1 MVELLEFLSKSTDQT
16 ASESQSPRRVLLA
29 RRPDLADLESSC
41 TKTNTEIPYA
51 DLVNEI
57 LESHLYYTRIKE
69 SGSEHPALD
78 IHNHQDGVKSA
89 EILVEPQN
97 INNEVYELLKND
109 VVPMGVLPFD
119 RNLEQVRVLLE
130 KAGTS
135 RGQLLRVFGNQNTP
149 DLHRALVAEDIGL
162 TEADYIAVTGVPF
175 DPKPAETSNYGL
187 ASYRYWGFDS
197 EVDMM
202 SIYDGI
208 SRVKRQFL
216 PRTGY
221 TYDQLVELLQT
232 NYVNGPRL
240 APQIT
245 AVQEGLSLLWSQVDW
260 TRDEHDL
267 HFKYDQL
274 LAAILGDEV
283 DQVLDSNGALVAK
296 IISDL
301 RRLPNI
307 ITITVMMDDGVTS
320 RSPGPVEDSFSR
332 WWMVGPLYFGTE
344 DDIKKPEAVPFAFV
358 DKRGSSARASR
369 RHTRAT

>member
-1 MVELLEFLSKSTDQT
+1 MASSDAAALRLGRIVPTADHVPQLLRADLSSATQIASLDPSEFQKKVPDIPKDAALSIHNNATTVVQRNEVLLSSVAPALAAEVIPIAIGLRGSGDVDLNLDSIFENMTSTSCSHCSSVLSPSAYMVELLEFLSKSADQA
-16 ASESQSPRRVLLA
+16 ASELQSPRRVLLA

-41 TKTNTEIPYA
+41 TNTNTEIPYV

-175 DPKPAETSNYGL
+175 DPKPAETSNNGL
-187 ASYRYWGFDS
+187 FPGRFLGYR
-197 EVDMM
+197 
-202 SIYDGI
+202 
-208 SRVKRQFL
+208 
-216 PRTGY
+216 
-221 TYDQLVELLQT
+221 
-232 NYVNGPRL
+232 
-240 APQIT
+240 
-245 AVQEGLSLLWSQVDW
+245 
-260 TRDEHDL
+260 
-267 HFKYDQL
+267 
-274 LAAILGDEV
+274 
-283 DQVLDSNGALVAK
+283 
-296 IISDL
+296 
-301 RRLPNI
+301 
-307 ITITVMMDDGVTS
+307 
-320 RSPGPVEDSFSR
+320 
-332 WWMVGPLYFGTE
+332 
-344 DDIKKPEAVPFAFV
+344 
-358 DKRGSSARASR
+358 
-369 RHTRAT
+369 